1 MEKLVCARCP
11 LFGLSMDEM
20 KLEGQYIRKSLLQ
33 PELQSCLGET
43 GYDAGAKLLTDF
55 FRRELAAYLVPGLD
69 TLGRE
74 IIETFMRGGT
84 AEDYL
89 RLTPLT

>member
-1 MEKLVCARCP
+1 MEAGRPPREVFIFFVYKL
-11 LFGLSMDEM
+11 LDILGL
-20 KLEGQYIRKSLLQ
+20 R
-33 PELQSCLGET
+33 PELQSCLGEA

-74 IIETFMRGGT
+74 IIETFLRGGT